1 MLILNSSLYL
11 FFYSSTVLCYC
22 SSLCI
27 HPLKRIYSRE
37 VYTNINENK
46 LWIENYLEI
55 FNSKKTIFI
64 NNYKEVFLRLKK
76 LLRFGD
82 FQDKYNALIM
92 TKKLV
97 YHYFLNQSNEFDFIS
112 SFNTIIEDLMIF
124 LGSNVKFNR
133 NLEYSSENSWEDIFK
148 VY

>member
-1 MLILNSSLYL
+1 MHN
-11 FFYSSTVLCYC
+11 FT
-22 SSLCI
+22 
-27 HPLKRIYSRE
+27 
-37 VYTNINENK
+37 YTNINENK

-76 LLRFGD
+76 LMRFGD

-133 NLEYSSENSWEDIFK
+133 NLEYSSENS
-148 VY
+148 